1 MVFSVDE
8 NKNKVLVYAGVPK
21 VAAEQGLMVV
31 EWLRKALE
39 PVNGKGGGG
48 KGGLAQGQVSL
59 AHSLSVALLCS
70 DLIIMEK
77 EIGLVSGRRIV

>member
-48 KGGLAQGQVSL
+48 KGGLAQGQGENAAGIDEALKVAKRF
-59 AHSLSVALLCS
+59 AHKALF
-70 DLIIMEK
+70 K
-77 EIGLVSGRRIV
+77 

>member
-21 VAAEQGLMVV
+21 SAAEQGLMVV

-59 AHSLSVALLCS
+59 AHSYLLKCCTV
-70 DLIIMEK
+70 MY
-77 EIGLVSGRRIV
+77 